1 VLVPDPVAT
10 HIVPFHATP
19 LAFDENMVLDD
30 GTSVQVIPSGEYAIM
45 LAMPVEFPP
54 TATHLFGILLPNVYT
69 CLIFV
74 QLSILAVKEVTLIEE
89 LLLFVTDTKFL

>member
-1 VLVPDPVAT
+1 
-10 HIVPFHATP
+10 
-19 LAFDENMVLDD
+19 
-30 GTSVQVIPSGEYAIM
+30 M